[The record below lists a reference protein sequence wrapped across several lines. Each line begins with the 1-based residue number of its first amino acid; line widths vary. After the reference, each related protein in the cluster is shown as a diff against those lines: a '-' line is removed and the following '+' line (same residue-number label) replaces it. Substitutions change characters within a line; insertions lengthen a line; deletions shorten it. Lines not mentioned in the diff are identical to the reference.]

1 MSGSI
6 SERKITMPE
15 TLIQVRNLKTYFLTE
30 RGVAKAVDDVSFD
43 IREGETLAIVGESG
57 CGKSVTALSI
67 MGLIPNPPGE
77 VVGGTIHFNGR
88 DLLKLSEREMR
99 HIRGNNIS
107 MIFQE
112 PMTSLNP
119 VFQIGDQIT
128 EVLTLHQKINKRE
141 ARDRA
146 IELLKAVRIPAPE
159 SRMADYP
166 HQMSGGM
173 RQRVM
178 IAMALACSPKM
189 IIADE
194 PTTALDVTIQ
204 AQILELMEQLSETTG
219 TAILLITHNLG
230 VVAETSHDVIVM
242 YAGRVVEKADAHS
255 LYGDP
260 RHPYTQGLMG
270 SIPGIRAD
278 DKSTKL
284 EAIPGM
290 VPSLFGLPKGCKFN
304 DRCKFAFDRCL
315 QEEPELKV
323 INQGHEVRCWLFG

>member
-1 MSGSI
+1 
-6 SERKITMPE
+6 MPE

>member
-1 MSGSI
+1 
-6 SERKITMPE
+6 MPE
-15 TLIQVRNLKTYFLTE
+15 TLIQVKNLKTYFLTD
-30 RGVAKAVDDVSFD
+30 RGVAKAVDDISFD
-43 IREGETLAIVGESG
+43 ICEGKTLALVGESG

-67 MGLIPNPPGE
+67 MGLVPRPPGE
-77 VVGGTIHFNGR
+77 IVGGSIVFNGQN
-88 DLLKLSEREMR
+88 LLKLSEREMR
-99 HIRGNNIS
+99 NIRGNKIS

-128 EVLTLHQKINKRE
+128 EVLTLHQNMNKKE

-159 SRMADYP
+159 SRMNDYP

-173 RQRVM
+173 RQRAM

-204 AQILELMEQLSETTG
+204 AQILELMEQLSESTG
-219 TAILLITHNLG
+219 TSILLITHNLG
-230 VVAETSHDVIVM
+230 VVAETSHDVVVM
-242 YAGRVVEKADAHS
+242 YAGRVVEKADVHT
-255 LYGDP
+255 LFNEP
-260 RHPYTQGLMG
+260 LHPYTKGLMG
-270 SIPGIRAD
+270 SIPGIGAD

-284 EAIPGM
+284 EAIPGI
-290 VPSLFGLPKGCKFN
+290 VPSLFGLPSGCKFN
-304 DRCKFAFDRCL
+304 DRCKFAFDRCFKD
-315 QEEPELKV
+315 EPELKA
-323 INQGHEVRCWLFG
+323 IKQGHEARCWLF

>member
-1 MSGSI
+1 
-6 SERKITMPE
+6 MPE
-15 TLIQVRNLKTYFLTE
+15 TLIQVKNLKTYFLTD

-67 MGLIPNPPGE
+67 MGLIPSPPGE
-77 VVGGTIHFNGR
+77 VVGGSIHFNGK

-119 VFQIGDQIT
+119 VFQIGDQIM
-128 EVLTLHQKINKRE
+128 EVLILHQKIKKRE

-146 IELLKAVRIPAPE
+146 IELLKAVRIPSPE
-159 SRMADYP
+159 SRMSDYP

-290 VPSLFGLPKGCKFN
+290 VPSLFSLPKGCKFN
-304 DRCKFAFDRCL
+304 DRCKFAFDRCV

>member
-1 MSGSI
+1 
-6 SERKITMPE
+6 MPE
-15 TLIQVRNLKTYFLTE
+15 TLIQVKNLKTYFLTD

-77 VVGGTIHFNGR
+77 VVGGSIHFNGK

-128 EVLTLHQKINKRE
+128 EVLTLHQKIKTRE
-141 ARDRA
+141 ARDRT

-159 SRMADYP
+159 SRMNDYP

-290 VPSLFGLPKGCKFN
+290 VPSLFSLPKGCKFN
-304 DRCKFAFDRCL
+304 DRCKFAFDRCV

>member
-1 MSGSI
+1 
-6 SERKITMPE
+6 MPE
-15 TLIQVRNLKTYFLTE
+15 TLIQVKNLKTYFLTD
-30 RGVAKAVDDVSFD
+30 RGVAKAVDDISFD

-77 VVGGTIHFNGR
+77 VVGGSIHFNGK

-119 VFQIGDQIT
+119 VFQIGDQIM
-128 EVLTLHQKINKRE
+128 EVLILHQKIKKRE

-146 IELLKAVRIPAPE
+146 IELLIAVRIPSPE
-159 SRMADYP
+159 SRMSDYP

-290 VPSLFGLPKGCKFN
+290 VPSLFSLPKGCKFN
-304 DRCKFAFDRCL
+304 DRCKFAFDRCV